1 MLISSKEGTLRMT
14 TQSQGQNRHR
24 AEARR
29 FLEGSLSRFAGVAVL
44 IFVTAL
50 AVVATSLAA
59 SAPPK
64 ITLPTRPMNAE
75 DAAFVKARAELAMI
89 LGGADMPGLLL
100 GVWDPQKGVYR
111 GAFGVA
117 DSLSGRAPVSADAF
131 RAGSVTKTFT
141 ATLILQLVAEGKLRL
156 NGRVSGYAPKL
167 AKRHPEIGQRTLRQ
181 LLSMRSGLPEY
192 TDALVGIAPARGWTP
207 DKVWSPNQLIDFGF
221 RSGPVTAAGAPSAT
235 YVNTNYIILGEVA
248 TAVTGKTLPALVRER
263 ILRPLGLERT
273 IYPRLVDASLP
284 SRSTHGYVTAGGV
297 ADFAKYGSTVAPGT
311 DVSDWSPSWG
321 GSAGIMVSTLD
332 DLARWAAARFGSALL
347 PAKLRAERTQTAA
360 PFPPYG
366 PAARY
371 GLGLLLLGQW
381 EGHFGGIPGWTTM
394 AFRNTK
400 TGAIV
405 VASVNACCGSQTSV
419 LYSTLNRLY
428 PGTLGS

>member
-1 MLISSKEGTLRMT
+1 MT

-24 AEARR
+24 AESRG
-29 FLEGSLSRFAGVAVL
+29 FLEGSRSRFAGVAVL
-44 IFVTAL
+44 MVVTAL

-64 ITLPTRPMNAE
+64 ITRPTKPMSAE
-75 DAAFVKARAELAMI
+75 DAAFVEERAELAMI
-89 LGGADMPGLLL
+89 LGGVDMPGLLL
-100 GVWDPQKGVYR
+100 GVWDPQKGVYK
-111 GAFGVA
+111 GVA
-117 DSLSGRAPVSADAF
+117 DTVSGRAPVVADAF

-156 NGRVSGYAPKL
+156 DATVSAYAPKL
-167 AKRHPEIGQRTLRQ
+167 AKRHPEVGKRSLRQ

-207 DKVWSPNQLIDFGF
+207 DKVWSPNQLIDFAF
-221 RSGPVTAAGAPSAT
+221 KSGPVTAAGAPSAT
-235 YVNTNYIILGEVA
+235 YINTNYIILGEVA
-248 TAVTGKTLPALVRER
+248 TAVTGKTMSALVRER
-263 ILRPLGLERT
+263 ILEPLGLERT
-273 IYPRLVDASLP
+273 RYPRLADASLP
-284 SRSTHGYVTAGGV
+284 SASTHGYVTAGGV
-297 ADFAKYGSTVAPGT
+297 ADFAKYGSTVAAGT

-321 GSAGIMVSTLD
+321 GSAGIVVSTLD

-366 PAARY
+366 PSARY
-371 GLGLLLLGQW
+371 GLGLQLLGQW

-405 VASVNACCGSQTSV
+405 VASVNGCCGQQTSV

-428 PGTLGS
+428 PGTLTS